1 MEINAIP
8 LNTLHSLRPGSES
21 AEEQLASA
29 REVKETYQQFVG
41 EVFFGQLL
49 KSMRSTQG
57 KPAYFHGGQAEEVF
71 RSQLDQTLA
80 EQMTKSSAD
89 TIADPMFAQQFPKQA
104 ELLRAEE
111 EKNNSNTMADLLR
124 LRRR

>member
-1 MEINAIP
+1 MEVNAIP
-8 LNTLHSLRPGSES
+8 LNTVHSLRPGHETT
-21 AEEQLASA
+21 EEQLASA

-89 TIADPMFAQQFPKQA
+89 KIADPMFAQQFPRQA

-111 EKNNSNTMADLLR
+111 EQQNNTMADLLR